1 MNNLLKYGIGL
12 AALGLTVYVAG
23 VAWRRSQKNNK
34 NGAAAFAGAAGGSRL
49 RKIQGGM
56 GGNIPKFPKSNF
68 SDAAGGSRLSAI
80 AKAGG
85 FRNTDGF
92 ADAQGGND
100 NLSRFRSYNRRR

>member
-23 VAWRRSQKNNK
+23 VAWKRSQKNGNTASVGFSDA
-34 NGAAAFAGAAGGSRL
+34 NGGSRL
-49 RKIQGGM
+49 SKIQKGM

-85 FRNTDGF
+85 FRNADGLF
-92 ADAQGGND
+92 DGV
-100 NLSRFRSYNRRR
+100 YN